1 MTDLPPTGRP
11 SSRSATPSVG
21 ELEGDRR
28 DTVANALAVLGRRWA
43 VLAACVL
50 ACVLVALVLHARR
63 DQTYSATAS
72 VAFNV
77 ASLSN
82 TALDVNTSSGDP
94 ARTAATNVLI
104 ARSNEVAS
112 AVAKELS
119 AAGDAGSVLS
129 GVSVSA
135 APNADVLDISAE
147 KATPQEAQAVAN
159 AFARQYIAFE
169 AKSQIESIDQAE
181 ATLQAQLASLPKG
194 SVRAAAVSSSLQ
206 RLAQL
211 RAVANGDAQII
222 SRAGAGSPTGLS
234 LKTSLA
240 LAILIGLALGLAIV
254 FVLEAVDRRLTRI
267 EDLEAEY
274 QLPALT
280 AVPQSGFRAPLAI
293 DRRQSLEPYRI
304 LRSVLDISAADRS
317 VFTVLVTSAVPGEG
331 KTTAAVDLAQ
341 AVALTG
347 RSVTLVELDLRR
359 PTFSRHLPLE
369 PRRGVTTVLSGRAT
383 LSEVLVTPFKDL
395 PSLTVL
401 PSGQLP
407 SNPSEL
413 LGSEELEDLLTRLTH
428 RGEGVGRMLVIDAPP
443 LLPVADTQVL
453 LNSAAIDTVLVVT
466 RSGRTRREEIR
477 DARSILNRHLLQPL
491 GLIVT
496 GVRDAPKRYGYEP
509 LTDVAG
515 PATRPGRVDDAAPAA
530 SRRHVELAARRDA

>member
-1 MTDLPPTGRP
+1 MTDLPPTRRP
-11 SSRSATPSVG
+11 SSPSAVPSVG
-21 ELEGDRR
+21 ELEVDRR
-28 DTVANALAVLGRRWA
+28 DTVANALGVLRRRWA
-43 VLAACVL
+43 VPAACVC
-50 ACVLVALVLHARR
+50 ACVLVVLVLHARR
-63 DQTYSATAS
+63 DQTYTATAS

-77 ASLSN
+77 ASLSD

-104 ARSNEVAS
+104 ARSNEVAA
-112 AVAKELS
+112 AVSKEL
-119 AAGDAGSVLS
+119 AGVGDAGNVLS

-211 RAVANGDAQII
+211 RAVANGDAKII
-222 SRAGAGSPTGLS
+222 SRAGLGGPTGLS

-280 AVPQSGFRAPLAI
+280 AVPQSGFRAPLAV

-304 LRSVLDISAADRS
+304 LRSVLDITAADRS

-347 RSVTLVELDLRR
+347 RAVTLVELDLRR

-383 LSEVLVTPFKDL
+383 LSEVLVTPFADL

-477 DARSILNRHLLQPL
+477 HARSILDRHLLQPL

-515 PATRPGRVDDAAPAA
+515 PAARPGRPADTAPAV
-530 SRRHVELAARRDA
+530 SRRPVEAAARRDA

>member
-11 SSRSATPSVG
+11 SPRSATPSVG
-21 ELEGDRR
+21 EPEADRR
-28 DTVANALAVLGRRWA
+28 DTVANALAVLRRRWA

-50 ACVLVALVLHARR
+50 ACVLVALLLHERR

-77 ASLSN
+77 ANLSD

-104 ARSNEVAS
+104 ARSNEVAG
-112 AVAKELS
+112 AVAKQLS
-119 AAGDAGSVLS
+119 AAGNASQVLS

-159 AFARQYIAFE
+159 AFAQQYIAFE

-181 ATLQAQLASLPKG
+181 TTLQAQLASLPEG
-194 SVRAAAVSSSLQ
+194 STRAAAVNSSLQ

-211 RAVANGDAQII
+211 RAVANGDARII
-222 SRAGAGSPTGLS
+222 SRAGAGSPTGLT

-240 LAILIGLALGLAIV
+240 LAILIGVALGLAIV

-304 LRSVLDISAADRS
+304 LRSVLDISAAERA

-383 LSEVLVTPFKDL
+383 LSEVLVAPFADL
-395 PSLTVL
+395 PNLTVL

-413 LGSEELEDLLTRLTH
+413 LGSQELEDLLTRLTH
-428 RGEGVGRMLVIDAPP
+428 RGQDAGRMLVIDAPP

-453 LNSAAIDTVLVVT
+453 LNNAAIDTVLIVT

-477 DARSILNRHLLQPL
+477 RARSILDRHLLQPL
-491 GLIVT
+491 GLIVA

-515 PATRPGRVDDAAPAA
+515 PAARDGHADGAAPAA
-530 SRRHVELAARRDA
+530 ARRAVETAARRDA

>member
-11 SSRSATPSVG
+11 TPRSAAPSVG
-21 ELEGDRR
+21 DLEADRR
-28 DTVANALAVLGRRWA
+28 DTVANALALVGRRWA

-104 ARSNEVAS
+104 ARSNEVAA

-119 AAGDAGSVLS
+119 MPGGAGNALS

-169 AKSQIESIDQAE
+169 AKSQVESIDQAE

-194 SVRAAAVSSSLQ
+194 SVRATAVSSSLQ

-211 RAVANGDAQII
+211 RAVANGDAQVI
-222 SRAGAGSPTGLS
+222 SRAGLGSPTGLS

-304 LRSVLDISAADRS
+304 LRSVMDISAADRS
-317 VFTVLVTSAVPGEG
+317 VFTVLVTSAMPGEG

-369 PRRGVTTVLSGRAT
+369 PRRGVTTVLSGRTT
-383 LSEVLVTPFKDL
+383 LSEALVTPFEDL

-413 LGSEELEDLLTRLTH
+413 LGSDGLEDLLMRLSH
-428 RGEGVGRMLVIDAPP
+428 RGEDTGRMLVIDAPP

-477 DARSILNRHLLQPL
+477 NARSILDRHLLQPL

-515 PATRPGRVDDAAPAA
+515 PARPGPVGDAAPAV
-530 SRRHVELAARRDA
+530 SRRPVGTAARRDA